1 MTPKTPTVLDKRL
14 VMPTRE
20 AAELRMA
27 TLLRPAKRGC
37 KLAASWCGDGPMT
50 GPFGIYVSAETLRR
64 WNAGIDAT
72 KNDASL
78 DDAAAMAMRLAYLR
92 GEVKS

>member
-1 MTPKTPTVLDKRL
+1 
-14 VMPTRE
+14 
-20 AAELRMA
+20 
-27 TLLRPAKRGC
+27 
-37 KLAASWCGDGPMT
+37 MT

-78 DDAAAMAMRLAYLR
+78 DDAQALALRLAYLR
-92 GEVKS
+92 GEVTT